1 MYVHIC
7 TSFLE
12 LYFNQMFSFQ
22 LRDTLSLSSCRP
34 LTVAFVT
41 CVFFAASNSLRLV
54 CFDRCHCPT
63 RLSIVP
69 LSPSRLLLSLS
80 PPITYSHLCTLLIVI
95 LPLSR
100 NLNHLKT
107 FCRNFET
114 SISEFGV
121 YRGTKTKKSN
131 KNVEERD

>member
-1 MYVHIC
+1 MGI
-7 TSFLE
+7 
-12 LYFNQMFSFQ
+12 
-22 LRDTLSLSSCRP
+22 SLSSCRAFA
-34 LTVAFVT
+34 VAFVT

-63 RLSIVP
+63 RLSIVTP
-69 LSPSRLLLSLS
+69 SLSRLLLSLS

-114 SISEFGV
+114 SISEIGV

-131 KNVEERD
+131 KNVEVNYCIGEIGRER